1 MNDLNEISEEQAKLN
16 REEFK
21 RRLKEE
27 GRLEPFQQDREK
39 KERPKEFHGFQ

>member
-27 GRLEPFQQDREK
+27 GKLENPYEK
-39 KERPKEFHGFQ
+39 KAPQRPKEFHGFQ